1 MSPIEIPFATQPI
14 RLLMG
19 FLCAFFAVG
28 ILWFVVRGFVIYL
41 RRLSTLKWSTA
52 LAGAIIYV
60 LMFGFALIPAAIF
73 VELVQNPKTIISD
86 AGISLDATLLHG
98 STRIGWNEIQRVTC
112 LWSRSRQ
119 ITSLTIHG
127 VDGRKITV
135 GNSGIAALGPVHD
148 LLVARLGND
157 VVERCWI
164 PFRQ

>member
-1 MSPIEIPFATQPI
+1 MSPIEIPFATQPV

-19 FLCAFFAVG
+19 LLCAFFAFG

-41 RRLSTLKWSTA
+41 RRFGTLKWSTA
-52 LAGAIIYV
+52 LAGGIIFV
-60 LMFGFALIPAAIF
+60 LMFGFGLIPAAIF
-73 VELVQNPKTIISD
+73 LELVQNPKTIISD
-86 AGISLDATLLHG
+86 AGISLDATLL
-98 STRIGWNEIQRVTC
+98 SRVAWNEIQQVTC

-119 ITSLTIHG
+119 ITSLTIRA

-135 GNSGIAALGPVHD
+135 GNSGTAALGPVHD